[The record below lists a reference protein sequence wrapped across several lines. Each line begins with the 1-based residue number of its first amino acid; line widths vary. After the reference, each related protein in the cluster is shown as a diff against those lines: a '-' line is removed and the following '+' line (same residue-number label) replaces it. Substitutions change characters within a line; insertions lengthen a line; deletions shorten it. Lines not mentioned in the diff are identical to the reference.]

1 MYDSL
6 IYILLQELNMADN
19 KKFERMI
26 ELLINEDK
34 QGAEELFHEIVVE
47 KSRQI
52 YESILEDEYEIEEY
66 DDFGEDD
73 DEDLM
78 DDWDLEEDDLFDAD
92 PMGGDKTDD
101 MIGDVGAGDM
111 GDDDMGDD
119 DMDMDDDE
127 DGMDFGDEDDD
138 SDMQND
144 IDDIKD
150 EIEDLKSQLEKLI
163 GEKGDDEDM
172 DDMDDMGDDEDM
184 DDMDDMGDDEDE
196 GDEEADD
203 EEENDMPMPPKA
215 KTESKKS
222 AAERMREYVEKVGG
236 DTYDK
241 FGKMGDNG
249 ANTKSPVARP
259 NKMGD
264 GSSANIVP
272 GGEAGKGGTQGGLA
286 NPSTKDMNT
295 KNVNVPG
302 GKASKA
308 QAKVAK
314 GHGAEKIGDKDA
326 APNKKSLL

>member
-1 MYDSL
+1 
-6 IYILLQELNMADN
+6 MADN

-52 YESILEDEYEIEEY
+52 YENILQDEYELE
-66 DDFGEDD
+66 EDD
-73 DEDLM
+73 DLEEGEYEADEADDEDDDLM

-92 PMGGDKTDD
+92 PMGGDATDD
-101 MIGDVGAGDM
+101 MINDVGA
-111 GDDDMGDD
+111 DDSE
-119 DMDMDDDE
+119 DE
-127 DGMDFGDEDDD
+127 MDFGDEGDDTDEMDFGSEDDD
-138 SDMQND
+138 SGMENRM
-144 IDDIKD
+144 DDIED

-163 GEKGDDEDM
+163 GEKGDDME
-172 DDMDDMGDDEDM
+172 DMGDMEDEA
-184 DDMDDMGDDEDE
+184 DDEDE
-196 GDEEADD
+196 GEDEDEGDDMEDEADD
-203 EEENDMPMPPKA
+203 EADDMPMPPKA

-222 AAERMREYVEKVGG
+222 ATERMREYVEKVGG

-249 ANTKSPVARP
+249 ANTKSPVAGA
-259 NKMGD
+259 NKMG
-264 GSSANIVP
+264 GSAANIVA
-272 GGEAGKGGTQGGLA
+272 GGESSTAGTKGGLA
-286 NPSTKDMNT
+286 DPSTKDMNT

-308 QAKVAK
+308 QSKVAK
-314 GHGAEKIGDKDA
+314 GHGAEKIGDKDS